1 MSGVFLF
8 PQAEGGRRMRDRYCF
23 EEIEPKWQAK
33 WEEDQ
38 IYKVGEETGRPK
50 CYLLEMLPYPSG
62 RIHMGHVRN
71 YSIGDVIARQKSMS
85 GWNVLHPMGWDAF
98 GLPAENAAI
107 KHGVDPAS
115 WTRENIAVMR
125 EQIKRLGFSYDWDR
139 EIATCDPSYYKWTQ
153 WLFLQ
158 LYRNGLAYRK
168 TQKVNWCPSCATVLA
183 NEQVVNGAC
192 ERCDTPVTKRV
203 LEQWFLRI
211 TRYAERLLKNLD
223 ELAGWPEK
231 VKVMQHNW
239 IGRSEGVDID
249 FAVEGT
255 GEKLTIFT
263 TRQDTIC
270 GVSYVV
276 LAPEHP
282 LLEQLISGK
291 PDEADI
297 RRFVEDV
304 MAQDEIARTA
314 EDTEKVGMPTGAYAV
329 NPANGEAVPIWVGN
343 YVLMEYGTG
352 AVMGVPAHD
361 ERDFEFA
368 RKYGLPVKVVINPP
382 GESFDESGMEGAYVD
397 EGVQVNSG
405 DFDGMHSSEARAAI
419 AEYLEREGTG
429 RKVVH
434 YRLRDWLVSRQRFW
448 GAPIPIVYCDSCG
461 IVPVPEAELPVMLP
475 EHVEF
480 MPTGKSPLADCPE
493 FVNAKCPVCGGNAR
507 RETDT
512 MDTFICSSWYF
523 SRYASP
529 RTDTAPWD
537 RAHVDYWMP
546 VDQYIGGVEHAIMHL
561 MYARFFT
568 MALHDLGLVGFEEP
582 FTNLLTQGMVLK
594 DGAKMSKSKG
604 NTVDPDEIV
613 AEYGADTARLFMLFA
628 APPERDLEWSAEGVA
643 GCWRFLQRVWR
654 LVYQY
659 VQEASD
665 RRENLPEGVAAV
677 TNVESLSSEAQEMRR
692 AAHSALKK
700 VTEDIEVRVSLNTA
714 IAAIMECVNTLYALK
729 DEVLAQPGG
738 AEVAGEAIDILVIML
753 APFAP
758 HIADELWHEI
768 GHSGSVHKVEW
779 PKHDPKAIVVDEV
792 EIAVQVNGKVRDRLT
807 VAVDIAEEE
816 AVSLALASGKVA
828 AAVGSGSIVKTIF
841 VPKRLLN
848 IVVK

>member
-1 MSGVFLF
+1 
-8 PQAEGGRRMRDRYCF
+8 MRDRYCF

-38 IYKVGEETGRPK
+38 LYKVGEETARPK
-50 CYLLEMLPYPSG
+50 YYLLEMLPYPSG

-71 YSIGDVIARQKSMS
+71 YSIGDVIARQRSMK

-107 KHGVDPAS
+107 EHGADPVT
-115 WTRENIAVMR
+115 WTRENIAAMR
-125 EQIKRLGFSYDWDR
+125 KQIKRLGFSYDWDR
-139 EIATCDPSYYKWTQ
+139 EITTCDPSYYKWTQ

-158 LYRNGLAYRK
+158 LYKNGLAYRK

-211 TRYAERLLKNLD
+211 TDYAERLLSNLD
-223 ELAGWPEK
+223 NMPGWPDK
-231 VKVMQHNW
+231 VKVMQRNW

-249 FAVEGT
+249 FHVPET
-255 GEKLTIFT
+255 GDKLTIFT
-263 TRQDTIC
+263 TRQDTIY

-276 LAPEHP
+276 VAPEHP
-282 LLEQLISGK
+282 LVDKLIEGK
-291 PDEADI
+291 PNEAEI
-297 RRFVEDV
+297 RRFVEDTIG
-304 MAQDEIARTA
+304 QDDIVRTS
-314 EDTEKVGMPTGAYAV
+314 EETEKVGMFTGAYAV
-329 NPANGEAVPIWVGN
+329 NPANGESVPIWVGN
-343 YVLMEYGTG
+343 YVLMDYGTG
-352 AVMGVPAHD
+352 AVNGVPAHD
-361 ERDFEFA
+361 QRDFEFA
-368 RKYGLPVKVVINPP
+368 KKYGLPIKVVITPT
-382 GESFDESGMEGAYVD
+382 GERLDESTMGGAYVD

-405 DFDGMHSSEARAAI
+405 QFDGMPSIEARSAI
-419 AEYLEREGTG
+419 ADYLEKEESG
-429 RKVVH
+429 RRVVH

-461 IVPVPEAELPVMLP
+461 IVPVPEEELPVMLP
-475 EHVEF
+475 EHVKF
-480 MPTGKSPLADCPE
+480 MPTGKSPLMDCPQ
-493 FVNAKCPVCGGNAR
+493 FVNTRCPVCGGPAR

-529 RTDTAPWD
+529 KTDDGPWK
-537 RAHVDYWMP
+537 RADVDYWMP

-568 MALHDLGLVGFEEP
+568 MALYDIGLVGFEEP
-582 FTNLLTQGMVLK
+582 FTNLLTQGMVLM

-613 AEYGADTARLFMLFA
+613 NEYGADTARLFVLFA
-628 APPERDLEWSAEGVA
+628 APPERDLEWSAEGVE

-654 LVYQY
+654 LVHQY
-659 VQEASD
+659 VQAVGDE
-665 RRENLPEGVAAV
+665 RKNMHERVGVAV
-677 TNVESLSSEAQEMRR
+677 VPNPDSLSPEAREVRR
-692 AAHSALKK
+692 AVHGALKK
-700 VTEDIEVRVSLNTA
+700 VTEDIEERISLNTA
-714 IAAIMECVNTLYALK
+714 IAAIMECVNSLYALK
-729 DEVLAQPGG
+729 DAVLSEQGDA
-738 AEVAGEAIDILVIML
+738 AVMAEAIDILVVML

-758 HIADELWHEI
+758 HITEELWHEI
-768 GHSGSVHKVEW
+768 GHSGSVHRVEW
-779 PKHDPKAIVVDEV
+779 PKYDPRAIVVDEV
-792 EIAVQVNGKVRDRLT
+792 EIAVQVNGKVRERLT
-807 VAVDIAEEE
+807 IAADATEDE
-816 AVSLALASGKVA
+816 AVAMALASEKVL
-828 AAVGSGSIVKTIF
+828 AAVGSGSVVKTIF
-841 VPKRLLN
+841 VPKRLIN